1 MASRYE
7 EFVTEVQSISDIAY
21 SSAVL
26 NWDQETYMPRG
37 GAAHRARQLATLAGI
52 VHEKGTDPKLGLL
65 LDELIADTTLSDVQ
79 RINVK
84 YVHKQYKRALKY
96 PREFV
101 MNMSRTVSESLSA
114 WQQAKPAGD
123 FAAFAPHLEKLI
135 ALKREE
141 CELLGYTA
149 HPYDALLDEFEPGLT
164 TAEVEKLFAD
174 VRTELVPFVKQIAQQ
189 PENSDALILQHFP
202 KDKQF
207 AMSETLLRMI
217 GFDFETGRQ
226 DISLHPFTI
235 NFGASDVRVTTKIDE
250 HNLSDMFSGTI
261 HEGGHALYEQG
272 LQTGE
277 YGLPSGEY
285 VSLGI
290 HESQSRLWENNVG
303 RSEAFSKAVLP
314 KLREA
319 FPEQFAN
326 ATATDFFKALNVV
339 RPSFVRI
346 MADELTYHFHIMV
359 RFETEKALIEGS
371 LNVHDVPEFWN
382 GRIREY
388 LGLEVPNAGAGCL
401 QDIHWSHGSFGYF
414 PTYSIGS
421 FYAAQFYAAAEN
433 QIADLEAKI
442 ERGELH
448 ELLNWLRENIHHHG
462 KRYTASELCE
472 RVTGEPLS
480 FRYFMEYARKK
491 YRKLYAI

>member
-1 MASRYE
+1 MSSSYE
-7 EFVTEVQSISDIAY
+7 RFVTEVQSISDIAY
-21 SSAVL
+21 ASAVL

-52 VHEKGTDPKLGLL
+52 VHEKATDPKLGLL
-65 LDELIADTTLSDVQ
+65 LDELIADSTLSDVQ

-101 MNMSRTVSESLSA
+101 MNMSSTVSESLSA

-123 FAAFAPHLEKLI
+123 FAAFALHLEKLI

-141 CELLGYTA
+141 CELLGYTE

-164 TAEVEKLFAD
+164 TADVEKLFAD
-174 VRTELVPFVKQIAQQ
+174 VRTELVPFVKLIAQH
-189 PENSDALILQHFP
+189 PENSDALLLQHFP
-202 KDKQF
+202 KDKQL
-207 AMSETLLRMI
+207 ALSETLLRMI

-226 DISLHPFTI
+226 DISLHPFSI
-235 NFGASDVRVTTKIDE
+235 NFGAHDVRVTTKIDE
-250 HNLSDMFSGTI
+250 QNLSDMFTGSI

-272 LQTGE
+272 LQAGE

-285 VSLGI
+285 ISLGI

-303 RSEAFSKAVLP
+303 RSEAFCKAVFP

-319 FPEQFAN
+319 FPEQFAT

-339 RPSFVRI
+339 RPSLVRI

-371 LNVHDVPEFWN
+371 LNVQDVPAFWN

-401 QDIHWSHGSFGYF
+401 QDVHWSHGSFGYF

-421 FYAAQFYAAAEN
+421 FYAAQFFAAAQK
-433 QIADLEAKI
+433 QIAGLDAKI
-442 ERGELH
+442 ERGELS
-448 ELLNWLRENIHHHG
+448 ELLAWLRENIHRHG

-480 FRYFMEYARKK
+480 FQHFMEYARKK
-491 YRKLYAI
+491 YSTLYTI